1 MKHADKTINGKY
13 IINGVL
19 TYSELDQEGG
29 EVYSLMWATLTYNL
43 WGLLCCG
50 GGGVHFPV
58 TSSAVWWN
66 YYNSLKTTVA
76 SLKQHLTYVI

>member
-29 EVYSLMWATLTYNL
+29 EVYSLMWATFTYNL

-50 GGGVHFPV
+50 GGGYIFLHPPQLYGEAIKIV
-58 TSSAVWWN
+58 
-66 YYNSLKTTVA
+66 
-76 SLKQHLTYVI
+76 

>member
-29 EVYSLMWATLTYNL
+29 EVYSLM
-43 WGLLCCG
+43 
-50 GGGVHFPV
+50 
-58 TSSAVWWN
+58 
-66 YYNSLKTTVA
+66 
-76 SLKQHLTYVI
+76 

>member
-19 TYSELDQEGG
+19 SYSELDQEGG
-29 EVYSLMWATLTYNL
+29 EVYSLMWATLTYNS

-50 GGGVHFPV
+50 GGGGYIFLHPPQLYGEAIKIV
-58 TSSAVWWN
+58 
-66 YYNSLKTTVA
+66 
-76 SLKQHLTYVI
+76 

>member
-29 EVYSLMWATLTYNL
+29 EVYSLMWATFTYNL

-50 GGGVHFPV
+50 GGGVHFPA
-58 TSSAVWWN
+58 TSSAVWWS
-66 YYNSLKTTVA
+66 YYNSLKPLLPV
-76 SLKQHLTYVI
+76 

>member
-50 GGGVHFPV
+50 GGGGTFSCDLLSCMVK
-58 TSSAVWWN
+58 
-66 YYNSLKTTVA
+66 L
-76 SLKQHLTYVI
+76 LQ

>member
-29 EVYSLMWATLTYNL
+29 EVYSLMWATFTYNL

-50 GGGVHFPV
+50 GGGTFSCDLLSCMVK
-58 TSSAVWWN
+58 
-66 YYNSLKTTVA
+66 L
-76 SLKQHLTYVI
+76 LQ

>member
-1 MKHADKTINGKY
+1 MKHAEKTINGKY

-19 TYSELDQEGG
+19 SYSELDQEGG

-50 GGGVHFPV
+50 GGTFSCILLSCMVKLLKY
-58 TSSAVWWN
+58 A
-66 YYNSLKTTVA
+66 KTTVT
-76 SLKQHLTYVI
+76 SLKQHLTYMI

>member
-19 TYSELDQEGG
+19 SYSELDQEGG

-43 WGLLCCG
+43 WRLLCCG
-50 GGGVHFPV
+50 GGGYIFLHPPQLYGEAIKIV
-58 TSSAVWWN
+58 
-66 YYNSLKTTVA
+66 
-76 SLKQHLTYVI
+76 

>member
-1 MKHADKTINGKY
+1 MKHAEKTINGKY

-43 WGLLCCG
+43 WRLLCCG
-50 GGGVHFPV
+50 GGGGYIFLHPPQLYGEAITIV
-58 TSSAVWWN
+58 
-66 YYNSLKTTVA
+66 
-76 SLKQHLTYVI
+76 

>member
-43 WGLLCCG
+43 WGLLCYG
-50 GGGVHFPV
+50 GGGYIFLRPPQLYGETITIV
-58 TSSAVWWN
+58 
-66 YYNSLKTTVA
+66 
-76 SLKQHLTYVI
+76 